1 MQIGECCTI
10 LVFVDSVVSDE
21 AFETSAL
28 HRAVNLPT
36 YQLAVLPFIV
46 FNSAVFAA
54 WWVPTPAV
62 KVFMSR
68 NFATVTGHKRFFTL
82 FTSAFSHRGP
92 VHFILNQVALLSVG
106 SVALDSVSKL
116 FPIQKVKEL
125 KQDRL
130 LADGWKLPEV
140 DSTAKLLAFFLS
152 AAFVSGG
159 CSWAWRRTSFARLR
173 TAYQQALRS
182 GSPAAPRLA
191 SVSTA
196 AESSGS
202 LGSSGVV
209 YGLFTLTAIMHPDS
223 KIG

>member
-1 MQIGECCTI
+1 
-10 LVFVDSVVSDE
+10 
-21 AFETSAL
+21 
-28 HRAVNLPT
+28 
-36 YQLAVLPFIV
+36 VLPFIAL
-46 FNSAVFAA
+46 NTAVFAT
-54 WWVPTPAV
+54 WWVPIPAV

-92 VHFILNQVALLSVG
+92 FHFILNQVALLSVG

-116 FPIQKVKEL
+116 FPIGRVKEI
-125 KQDRL
+125 KQEGL

-140 DSTAKLLAFFLS
+140 DSTAKLLTFFLGG
-152 AAFVSGG
+152 AFVSGG
-159 CSWAWRRTSFARLR
+159 CSWVWRRASFARVRL
-173 TAYQQALRS
+173 AYQQALKV
-182 GSPAAPRLA
+182 GSPTAPRLA
-191 SVSTA
+191 SASKA